1 MSKSVKSKILTLLL
15 AVLIL
20 TMFTVGGSLAY
31 IVTHTD
37 SIKNVFNPSTV
48 TTEVQEN
55 FDGTV
60 KRNITVEN
68 TGDIKAYVRVKLVT
82 YRVDVDKDGNT
93 NHIGGTATIPDF
105 TLGTGWFKYG
115 DCYYYTTPVPP
126 GDTTQ
131 SLVGTDGITL
141 QQYTDADGG
150 KQVIEVMAEGIQAG
164 QNAPG
169 DCGDAVKQSWGVVIT
184 SEPASVTE
192 YKGN

>member
-82 YRVDVDKDGNT
+82 YRVNDAGER
-93 NHIGGTATIPDF
+93 IGGTAEIPSF
-105 TLGTGWFKYG
+105 TLGTDWFKYG

-126 GDTTQ
+126 GNTTP
-131 SLVGTDGITL
+131 SLVGDDDIEL
-141 QQYTDADGG
+141 KKYTDADGG

-169 DCGDAVKQSWGVVIT
+169 DCGDAVRDAWGVNVNQDGT
-184 SEPASVTE
+184 VTPV
-192 YKGN
+192 GN

>member
-48 TTEVQEN
+48 TTTVTEEFEN
-55 FDGTV
+55 NKKTSITV
-60 KRNITVEN
+60 KN
-68 TGDIKAYVRVKLVT
+68 TGDIDAYVRVKLVT
-82 YRVDVDKDGNT
+82 YRVDENG
-93 NHIGGTATIPDF
+93 NHIGGTATIPSF
-105 TLGTGWFKYG
+105 TPANGWVKYD
-115 DCYYYTTPVPP
+115 DCYYYTKPVEPGASTP
-126 GDTTQ
+126 
-131 SLVGTDGITL
+131 SLVGDDGIIL

-164 QNAPG
+164 QNAPS

-184 SEPASVTE
+184 SNPAGVTKYTE
-192 YKGN
+192 SSN